1 MVINLKNFSLNS
13 VNEKYVER
21 RIPNS
26 MIHTAEGFFS
36 SLYRRVVK
44 STPPINGENCCRGQ
58 MGVKPQAHMSYPVI

>member
-26 MIHTAEGFFS
+26 MIHTAEGLFS

-44 STPPINGENCCRGQ
+44 FTPPINGENCVEIKWVSSHKLTCPIQ
-58 MGVKPQAHMSYPVI
+58 